1 MFSLIRGQSGSENPA
16 APQSPGY
23 LRCGHLPN
31 PRRPSPRR
39 SLQVPR
45 WCVRCLPETFHQGAE
60 GDHHPLWSGCPVVH
74 FRSWGDHL
82 PRDRPHQAARIR
94 YMKWIPL
101 FCFFRPYEVG
111 IRLIYSLSISR
122 QTDWIGR
129 ASSPGAFQEAGFV
142 PGGFQLHPV
151 PGNSDLQPS
160 HRLQR
165 SAAQPGATAGQQHH
179 PLATLRQRHL
189 QGSAGRD
196 AWLTVR
202 LLDIR
207 WCNGGRTLWFNGSS
221 CHSIPS
227 CLQALSESFSGDIPD
242 EHMTSNSFFPDEYF
256 TCSSLCLSCG
266 YVSLFSL
273 QHCVL

>member
-1 MFSLIRGQSGSENPA
+1 MWSSTEPTPTVSTTISSSSSVMRQMPTWNI
-16 APQSPGY
+16 SP
-23 LRCGHLPN
+23 RSW
-31 PRRPSPRR
+31 RRPQPGVVWTS
-39 SLQVPR
+39 
-45 WCVRCLPETFHQGAE
+45 RC
-60 GDHHPLWSGCPVVH
+60 PLWVLGWSSSTRPSTPSCSDQVH
-74 FRSWGDHL
+74 EIDASL
-82 PRDRPHQAARIR
+82 
-94 YMKWIPL
+94 L
-101 FCFFRPYEVG
+101 LFRPYEVG

-151 PGNSDLQPS
+151 PGNSDLQSS

-207 WCNGGRTLWFNGSS
+207 WCNGGRTL
-221 CHSIPS
+221 
-227 CLQALSESFSGDIPD
+227 
-242 EHMTSNSFFPDEYF
+242 
-256 TCSSLCLSCG
+256 
-266 YVSLFSL
+266 
-273 QHCVL
+273 

>member
-1 MFSLIRGQSGSENPA
+1 MWSSTEPTPTVSTTISSSSSVMHQMPTWNI
-16 APQSPGY
+16 SP
-23 LRCGHLPN
+23 RSW
-31 PRRPSPRR
+31 RRPQPGVVWTS
-39 SLQVPR
+39 
-45 WCVRCLPETFHQGAE
+45 RC
-60 GDHHPLWSGCPVVH
+60 PLWVLGWSSSTRPSTPSCSDQVH
-74 FRSWGDHL
+74 EMDPSL
-82 PRDRPHQAARIR
+82 
-94 YMKWIPL
+94 L
-101 FCFFRPYEVG
+101 LFRPYEVG

-151 PGNSDLQPS
+151 PGNSDLQSS

-207 WCNGGRTLWFNGSS
+207 WCNGGRTL
-221 CHSIPS
+221 
-227 CLQALSESFSGDIPD
+227 
-242 EHMTSNSFFPDEYF
+242 
-256 TCSSLCLSCG
+256 
-266 YVSLFSL
+266 
-273 QHCVL
+273 